1 MMQEKMVQLEMK
13 NVKMANRI
21 KFLEVMMKKYEE
33 RDNK

>member
-1 MMQEKMVQLEMK
+1 MVQLEMK